1 MARISTISEQ
11 YPIFELY
18 EVAKELKVAFIR
30 GFCPSNHYIHYLWFN
45 KEEPKYELLQAVYV
59 EHPAHGLISI
69 IRKLFFLLLIIRIL
83 M

>member
-30 GFCPSNHYIHYLWFN
+30 GFCPSNHII
-45 KEEPKYELLQAVYV
+45 KEKSLLSAVKMLACNGIFANIQYESLLSYSYGG
-59 EHPAHGLISI
+59 E
-69 IRKLFFLLLIIRIL
+69 K
-83 M
+83 